1 MSHLTDTIYAK
12 FCKILRF
19 FNLVDRNCNL
29 SITNIAVIVLI
40 TKMAIAPF
48 DWATAAGLLV
58 TLINYSH
65 KRYANAQAEKAAA
78 DAVTNEQVSSVQAI
92 VDQIRTEVDAKLS
105 AIKPVEGVD
114 PKVVE
119 ESDTIRM
126 FR

>member
-12 FCKILRF
+12 FCKTLRF

-78 DAVTNEQVSSVQAI
+78 DAITTEQVNSVQA
-92 VDQIRTEVDAKLS
+92 VADKLKTEVDAKLS
-105 AIKPVEGVD
+105 VIQQVPGID
-114 PKVVE
+114 PPI
-119 ESDTIRM
+119 S
-126 FR
+126 